1 MIATTQDLMVLTEAE
16 FDLLPED
23 GVFEVVDGRAIL
35 LPGNNIPHQKIV
47 GALWDAFGRELA
59 PWKRAFVIAQ
69 ANVFIPRPAHA
80 LGEIQNRVP
89 DLIVATFEPAE
100 RFHAGEP
107 PELVVEILTTRRG
120 NVERTEKMDD
130 YARAGIGEYWIV
142 NPLDRIFEVYHLQ
155 DGDYVLEPSSSPL
168 RPRAFPG
175 VEINPEQIWTAV
187 ARAEREVN

>member
-1 MIATTQDLMVLTEAE
+1 MVLTEAE

-35 LPGNNIPHQKIV
+35 LPGNDIPHQKIV
-47 GALWDAFGRELA
+47 KALWDAFEREFV
-59 PWKRAFVIAQ
+59 PERRAFVIAQ
-69 ANVFIPRPAHA
+69 TNVFIPRPAHA

-89 DLIVATFEPAE
+89 DLIVASFEPTE
-100 RFHAGEP
+100 RFQAGEP
-107 PELVVEILTTRRG
+107 PELVVEVLTTRRG

-130 YARAGIGEYWIV
+130 YARAGIGEYWVV

-155 DGDYVLEPSSSPL
+155 EGDYALQPSSSSPL

-175 VEINPEQIWTAV
+175 VEINPDEIWTA
-187 ARAEREVN
+187 AGI

>member
-47 GALWDAFGRELA
+47 VALWDAFRRQLSK
-59 PWKRAFVIAQ
+59 WQRAFVIPQ
-69 ANVFIPRPAHA
+69 ANVFIPRPPDV
-80 LGEIQNRVP
+80 LGEVQNRVP
-89 DLIVATFEPAE
+89 DLVVASFEPAE

-107 PELVVEILTTRRG
+107 PELVVEVLTTRRG

-142 NPLDRIFEVYHLQ
+142 NPLDRVFEVYYLQ
-155 DGDYVLEPSSSPL
+155 EGDYVLAPSSSPL

-175 VEINPEQIWTAV
+175 VEISPEHIWSA
-187 ARAEREVN
+187 AGI